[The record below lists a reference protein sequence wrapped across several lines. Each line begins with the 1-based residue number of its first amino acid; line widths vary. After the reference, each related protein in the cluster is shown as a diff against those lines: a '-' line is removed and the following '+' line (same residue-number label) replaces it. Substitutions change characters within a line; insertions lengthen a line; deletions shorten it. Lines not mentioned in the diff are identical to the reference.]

1 MVDVTPKKQMVPRT
15 AAVTP
20 RKPSGCALPETSLE
34 RCAAESDTFGFPV
47 PPYAVQRRLMATV
60 YDTLERGGIGI
71 FESPTGTGKTLS
83 LLCPALSW
91 LRRRERQL
99 LSQSHLLPGEEE
111 VAEEWAREHRRA
123 TLQSLADQQWER
135 RKKHQE
141 LRRQRMQRAL
151 ALTTDGKVY
160 REKVRRTAPPEPP
173 SLGVDAEFSLEAPM
187 VLPMPE
193 IDFSSLT
200 EADPRTAEEIFEG
213 KTQIIFCSRTHSQL
227 AQVLREIR
235 RIPAENVPEGLSV
248 VTLGARSNLCVNDT
262 IRRRARGGMHLN
274 DLCRLATDRSACAFK
289 KQAQALTDACM
300 SDMMDIEA
308 MVQRG
313 RAQIGGGCP
322 YYGSRQAACEADVLL
337 VPYSS
342 LVHQDTRRKL
352 GINPQGSVLIFDEAH
367 NLLEAIN
374 DAHSVTLTTTQAC
387 AAVDDLDTYAAKYE
401 LRLAPG
407 NAMRLR
413 QLRQLCFR
421 LHQYLAALE
430 KSSAHSVGGFLV
442 ALGADHFDLAD
453 LSGFLEK
460 TELPRKVRGYVESV
474 YVGGASR
481 SNGLNAVYGVA
492 ELLAA
497 LLGATTEDRI
507 LCHIPAAPGET
518 ASLRY
523 LSLDPE
529 ARFCD
534 LVASARSV
542 IFAGGTLEPRA
553 EFDPLYVAPNGLEQK
568 PVNNFS
574 GGHVVP
580 QDHIFARF
588 VTHGPEGHL
597 LDFRKD
603 ARNNGNQLSEL
614 RSMLASA
621 AAKTPGGTVFFF
633 PSFEYLGS
641 VAPQAGVRIGGREVF
656 VEVRASSEGRGLNSE
671 SGDHVLRSFA
681 AAVRRDGGAL
691 LLAVSGGKL
700 SEGIDFKDDLCRL
713 VAVVGLP
720 YPNASDLSLV
730 EKMKFLDARRA
741 RGAPGL
747 NGREFYMARC
757 MKGVNQCIGRSIRH
771 IDDWSA
777 VLLLD
782 HRYAQTTIN
791 SAVSKWLCMR
801 AKSTSFRDAE
811 GDLQAF
817 FSHRVL
823 AGPKK
828 MTPATGGGA

>member
-1 MVDVTPKKQMVPRT
+1 MIAVTPKKQMVQRT
-15 AAVTP
+15 AALTP
-20 RKPSGCALPETSLE
+20 RKPSGCALPATSPE
-34 RCAAESDTFGFPV
+34 KCAAECDTFGFPV
-47 PPYAVQRRLMATV
+47 PPYPVQRNLMATV
-60 YDTLERGGIGI
+60 YDTLERSGVGII
-71 FESPTGTGKTLS
+71 ESPTGTGKTLS
-83 LLCPALSW
+83 ILCPALSW
-91 LRRRERQL
+91 LRRHEREL
-99 LSQSHLLPGEEE
+99 LAQSNLRPEEQE
-111 VAEEWAREHRRA
+111 VAEEWVREHRRA
-123 TLQSLADQQWER
+123 TVQALADRQWER
-135 RKKHQE
+135 RKRHQE
-141 LRRQRMQRAL
+141 LRRQRMLKAL
-151 ALTTDGKVY
+151 ALTADGKVY
-160 REKVRRTAPPEPP
+160 REKVRRVAPPETP
-173 SLGVDAEFSLEAPM
+173 SLAGDAEFSLEAPL

-193 IDFSSLT
+193 TDLDILT

-213 KTQIIFCSRTHSQL
+213 KVQIIFCSRTHSQL
-227 AQVLREIR
+227 AQVLREIQ
-235 RIPAENVPEGLSV
+235 RIPAQNVPEGLSV
-248 VTLGARSNLCVNDT
+248 VTLGSRSNLCVNDT

-274 DLCRLATDRSACAFK
+274 DLCRLATDRSACSFK
-289 KQAQALTDACM
+289 KQAQGLTDACL

-352 GINPQGSVLIFDEAH
+352 GINPHGSVLIFDEAH

-374 DAHSVTLTTTQAC
+374 DAHSVTLVGTQAC
-387 AAVDDLDTYAAKYE
+387 AAVDDLDAYAARYE
-401 LRLAPG
+401 LRLSPS

-413 QLRQLCFR
+413 QLRQLCSR

-442 ALGADHFDLAD
+442 ALGADHFDLAE

-460 TELPRKVRGYVESV
+460 TELPRKVRGYVETMQ
-474 YVGGASR
+474 VGGTSP
-481 SNGLNAVYGVA
+481 SNGLNAVYVVA

-507 LCHIPAAPGET
+507 LCHTPVVQGESAT
-518 ASLRY
+518 LRY
-523 LSLDPE
+523 LSLNPE
-529 ARFCD
+529 ARFSD

-542 IFAGGTLEPRA
+542 IFAGGTIEPRA
-553 EFDPLYVAPNGLEQK
+553 EFAPLYAAPHGSEQK
-568 PVNNFS
+568 HVNNFS

-580 QDHIFARF
+580 HDHIFARF

-603 ARNNGNQLSEL
+603 ARNNVNQLSEL
-614 RSMLASA
+614 RSMIAAA
-621 AAKTPGGTVFFF
+621 AAKTPGGTIFFF

-641 VAPQAGVRIGGREVF
+641 VAPQAGVRMGGREVF

-671 SGDHVLRSFA
+671 SGDHTLRSFA

-730 EKMKFLDARRA
+730 EKMRFLDARRA

-771 IDDWSA
+771 IGDWSA

-782 HRYAQTTIN
+782 HRYAQTTIHN
-791 SAVSKWLCMR
+791 AISNWLRMH
-801 AKSTSFRDAE
+801 AKSATFRDAE
-811 GDLQAF
+811 RDLQVF
-817 FSHRVL
+817 FANRGVEVRR
-823 AGPKK
+823 
-828 MTPATGGGA
+828 